1 MKKISSKRVKN
12 ILCLAGFIILLFSI
26 LGLLNNNTF
35 EGFEASSSNF
45 NQNVASGKKLVWFY
59 ADWCGHCKT
68 MHDSWDKA
76 ADKVNTGDNHMI
88 KVNIGNSKDDNHT
101 AISNKYGINSFPT
114 ILLLENGNK
123 VKEYN
128 NKRTTNGFIK
138 FCEDNGLTI

>member
-26 LGLLNNNTF
+26 LGLLNNNVF

>member
-12 ILCLAGFIILLFSI
+12 ILCLAGFIILLFFI
-26 LGLLNNNTF
+26 LGLLNNNVF

>member
-26 LGLLNNNTF
+26 LGLLNNNVF

-128 NKRTTNGFIK
+128 NKRTTNSFIK

>member
-26 LGLLNNNTF
+26 LGLLNNNVF

-68 MHDSWDKA
+68 MHDPWDKA